1 MIGSRVKH
9 FRELNN
15 ISREWLGAQ
24 LGIDA
29 TQVGRIE
36 NNQCEVSVQ
45 RLHKIAQLFKVSVID
60 MIEEKYLLTNNEKDY
75 RPYGPIESSYI
86 RYVLYQNEM
95 LRGEYIDLIK
105 EHSKTLNTLGDL
117 QKQFKR
123 LLDAIEKGKLVI
135 PSHAGGGG
143 GGKKILNKFKG

>member
-75 RPYGPIESSYI
+75 SRYGPIESSYI

-123 LLDAIEKGKLVI
+123 LLDAIEKGQLVI

-143 GGKKILNKFKG
+143 G